1 MMLSRITD
9 IIYPNRCEVI
19 EIPNLGYVYPIYK
32 NGSGSITEYA
42 KQMNYTLL
50 INEQIRK
57 LSVIDIVLRSPLER
71 FISGFNTF
79 VYNTKHDHPELDLDT
94 IIYFAETYL
103 FLNRHYAP
111 QLSWIIN
118 LSKFIN
124 PQCSLRIHDMKAVNM
139 FTPLVIRPEETDVL
153 TPEIVN
159 RLTNNIH
166 NELYLRLDH
175 LLLELVGEEVTF
187 TEVLAHLKAQDPIAY
202 SKLKCIALD

>member
-1 MMLSRITD
+1 MLSRISD
-9 IIYPNRCEVI
+9 IIYPSRCEVV
-19 EIPNLGYVYPIYK
+19 EIPDVGHIYPIYK

-42 KQMNYTLL
+42 KQMKYKFL

-57 LSVIDIVLRSPLER
+57 LSAIDIILRDPQER

-79 VYNTKHDHPELDLDT
+79 VYNTKISQPELDLNT

-124 PQCSLRIHDMKAVNM
+124 PNCRLRMHSMASINK
-139 FTPLVIRPEETDVL
+139 FTPWSIRPHETNIL
-153 TPEIVN
+153 TSDNIN
-159 RLTNNIH
+159 KLKNNIY
-166 NELYLRLDH
+166 NELYLRLDNY
-175 LLLELVGEEVTF
+175 LLELISQELTFGEI
-187 TEVLAHLKAQDPIAY
+187 LIHLKKDPVAY
-202 SKLKCIALD
+202 QKLSCIALD